1 MSDGHLSRRKVTDAL
16 AHRKSLVDAFM
27 EEDRLL
33 RHRLAEC
40 PRVFRERRGTD
51 GTLSF
56 KETLA
61 HIAFWE
67 DFTVS
72 FFSRKIDQGSC
83 TPPAPLEFEN
93 LSRQSMEEFSQLPFG
108 EVLGRYLEA
117 TGAMIDFIK
126 AQWRDLS
133 ERERHDFWIP
143 LKHRRQHRLVL
154 FQNLDEM
161 MAETERRKKTPARRA
176 WRLKPEST

>member
-1 MSDGHLSRRKVTDAL
+1 MIESVD
-16 AHRKSLVDAFM
+16 HRKSLVDAFT

-40 PRVFRERRGTD
+40 PRAFRERRGPD

-67 DFTVS
+67 DFTVN
-72 FFSRKIDQGSC
+72 FFSRKTDRASC
-83 TPPAPLEFEN
+83 TPHPPVEFEK
-93 LSRQSMEEFSQLPFG
+93 LSNEAMEQFGKLPFG

-117 TGAMIDFIK
+117 FGGITDFLK
-126 AQWRDLS
+126 AHWEDLS
-133 ERERHDFWIP
+133 EKERHDFWIP
-143 LKHRRQHRLVL
+143 LKHRRQHRLAL
-154 FQNLDEM
+154 FHALERLADHEGHPV
-161 MAETERRKKTPARRA
+161 AEGGPASLA
-176 WRLKPEST
+176 SQA

>member
-1 MSDGHLSRRKVTDAL
+1 VTDTL
-16 AHRKSLVDAFM
+16 GSWNSLVDAFT

-40 PRVFRERRGTD
+40 PRAIRERQGPN
-51 GTLSF
+51 GALSF

-67 DFTVS
+67 DYTVNFFARKTDLGS
-72 FFSRKIDQGSC
+72 CNPVPPVEFEELSREASLEFSR
-83 TPPAPLEFEN
+83 
-93 LSRQSMEEFSQLPFG
+93 LPFG

-117 TGAMIDFIK
+117 FGAMTGFIK
-126 AQWRDLS
+126 DHWEDLT

-143 LKHRRQHRLVL
+143 LKHRRQHRLTL
-154 FQNLDEM
+154 FHTLDRM
-161 MAETERRKKTPARRA
+161 MEDSPGFTDESGPASLA
-176 WRLKPEST
+176 SEA

>member
-1 MSDGHLSRRKVTDAL
+1 LG
-16 AHRKSLVDAFM
+16 HRKSLVDAFT

-40 PRVFRERRGTD
+40 PREFRECQGPD

-67 DFTVS
+67 DFTVN
-72 FFSRKIDQGSC
+72 FFFRKLDRGSC
-83 TPPAPLEFEN
+83 TPTPPLEFEK
-93 LSRQSMEEFSQLPFG
+93 LSGQAMEEFSRLPFG

-117 TGAMIDFIK
+117 SGAMRDFIK
-126 AQWRDLS
+126 THWDKLT
-133 ERERHDFWIP
+133 EKERHDFWVP

-154 FQNLDEM
+154 FQNLKKM
-161 MAETERRKKTPARRA
+161 MADMD
-176 WRLKPEST
+176 RLAPNPGSASLASEA

>member
-1 MSDGHLSRRKVTDAL
+1 VTDTL
-16 AHRKSLVDAFM
+16 GQWKSLVDAFK

-40 PRVFRERRGTD
+40 PRAFRERRGP
-51 GTLSF
+51 GGALSF

-67 DFTVS
+67 DFTAN
-72 FFSRKIDQGSC
+72 FFARKTDRGSR
-83 TPPAPLEFEN
+83 TPAPPVDFEK
-93 LSRQSMEEFSQLPFG
+93 LSRQAMEEFSRLPFG

-117 TGAMIDFIK
+117 TGAMTGFIREH
-126 AQWRDLS
+126 WDDLT

-143 LKHRRQHRLVL
+143 LKHRRQHRLAL
-154 FQNLDEM
+154 FRTLDEM
-161 MAETERRKKTPARRA
+161 MADLPGHRSAASLASEA
-176 WRLKPEST
+176 

>member
-1 MSDGHLSRRKVTDAL
+1 
-16 AHRKSLVDAFM
+16 M

-40 PRVFRERRGTD
+40 PRALRERRGPD
-51 GTLSF
+51 GALSF

-67 DFTVS
+67 DFTVN
-72 FFSRKIDQGSC
+72 FFARKTDAGSC
-83 TPPAPLEFEN
+83 TPTPPVDFEN
-93 LSRQSMEEFSQLPFG
+93 LSRKSMEEFSRLPFG

-117 TGAMIDFIK
+117 FGAITDFIGTH
-126 AQWRDLS
+126 WDDLT

-143 LKHRRQHRLVL
+143 LKHRRQHRLTL
-154 FQNLDEM
+154 MMSLNGL
-161 MAETERRKKTPARRA
+161 MAEMRTDPAERQGAQLA
-176 WRLKPEST
+176 SEA

>member
-1 MSDGHLSRRKVTDAL
+1 MVCRSNSRRKVTDTL
-16 AHRKSLVDAFM
+16 GQWKSLVDAFT

-40 PRVFRERRGTD
+40 PRVFRECRGFD

-72 FFSRKIDQGSC
+72 FFFRKIDRGSC
-83 TPPAPLEFEN
+83 SPQPPQDFEK
-93 LSRQSMEEFSQLPFG
+93 LSREAMKEFSRLPFG
-108 EVLGRYLEA
+108 EVLARYLEA
-117 TGAMIDFIK
+117 AGAMTDFIK
-126 AQWRDLS
+126 NHWDDLTD
-133 ERERHDFWIP
+133 RERHDFWIP

-154 FQNLDEM
+154 FQNLNRM
-161 MAETERRKKTPARRA
+161 MAEKDREQPLPGRPSLASEA
-176 WRLKPEST
+176 

>member
-1 MSDGHLSRRKVTDAL
+1 MDGTLGQW
-16 AHRKSLVDAFM
+16 KSLVDAFT

-33 RHRLAEC
+33 RRRLAEC
-40 PRVFRERRGTD
+40 PRAFRERCGPD

-72 FFSRKIDQGSC
+72 FFVSKTDRRFR
-83 TPPAPLEFEN
+83 TPSPPLEFEK
-93 LSRQSMEEFSQLPFG
+93 LSRQAMEEFSRLPFG

-117 TGAMIDFIK
+117 FGAMIEFIMTH
-126 AQWRDLS
+126 WDDLT
-133 ERERHDFWIP
+133 EREQHDFWIP
-143 LKHRRQHRLVL
+143 LRHRRQHRLALVE
-154 FQNLDEM
+154 NLEKM
-161 MAETERRKKTPARRA
+161 MAEMGDHSSDPGPASLA
-176 WRLKPEST
+176 SEA

>member
-1 MSDGHLSRRKVTDAL
+1 MTDSL
-16 AHRKSLVDAFM
+16 GQWKSLVDAFK

-40 PRVFRERRGTD
+40 PRAFRERRGP
-51 GTLSF
+51 GGALSF

-67 DFTVS
+67 DFTVN
-72 FFSRKIDQGSC
+72 FFARKTDRGSR
-83 TPPAPLEFEN
+83 TPAPPVNFEE
-93 LSRQSMEEFSQLPFG
+93 LSRQAMEEFSRLPFG

-117 TGAMIDFIK
+117 TGAMTGFISEP
-126 AQWRDLS
+126 WDDLT

-143 LKHRRQHRLVL
+143 LKHRRQHRLAL
-154 FQNLDEM
+154 FQTLDGL
-161 MAETERRKKTPARRA
+161 MAGLPGY
-176 WRLKPEST
+176 ESGADRPSLASEV

>member
-1 MSDGHLSRRKVTDAL
+1 M
-16 AHRKSLVDAFM
+16 
-27 EEDRLL
+27 
-33 RHRLAEC
+33 
-40 PRVFRERRGTD
+40 D

-67 DFTVS
+67 DYTVN
-72 FFSRKIDQGSC
+72 FFSRKIDRGSR
-83 TPPAPLEFEN
+83 TPSPPVEFET

-117 TGAMIDFIK
+117 AGAMVDFIK
-126 AQWRDLS
+126 TKWSDLT
-133 ERERHDFWIP
+133 ERERHDFWVP

-154 FQNLDEM
+154 FRNLDEM
-161 MAETERRKKTPARRA
+161 MAEVERRAAGSGPASFA
-176 WRLKPEST
+176 SEA

>member
-1 MSDGHLSRRKVTDAL
+1 MG
-16 AHRKSLVDAFM
+16 HRKALVDAFT

-40 PRVFRERRGTD
+40 PRVFRECRGSD

-67 DFTVS
+67 DFTVN
-72 FFSRKIDQGSC
+72 FFSRKTDLGSR
-83 TPPAPLEFEN
+83 TPAPPVEFEK
-93 LSRQSMEEFSQLPFG
+93 LSRKAMEEFSRLPFG
-108 EVLGRYLEA
+108 EVLGRYLETA
-117 TGAMIDFIK
+117 GAMTDFIMTH
-126 AQWRDLS
+126 WNDLS
-133 ERERHDFWIP
+133 ARERHDFWIP

-154 FQNLDEM
+154 FQALDEM
-161 MAETERRKKTPARRA
+161 MAVT
-176 WRLKPEST
+176 ST

>member
-16 AHRKSLVDAFM
+16 GHRKSLVDAFM

-40 PRVFRERRGTD
+40 PRVFRERRGID
-51 GTLSF
+51 GSLSF

-67 DFTVS
+67 DFTVN
-72 FFSRKIDQGSC
+72 FFSRKIDQGSF
-83 TPPAPLEFEN
+83 TPPAPIEFET
-93 LSRQSMEEFSQLPFG
+93 LSRQSMEEFSRLPFG

-117 TGAMIDFIK
+117 AGAMVDFIK
-126 AQWRDLS
+126 TQWSDLN
-133 ERERHDFWIP
+133 ERERHDFWVP

-161 MAETERRKKTPARRA
+161 MAGVDRHSANPGPVSFASEA
-176 WRLKPEST
+176 

>member
-1 MSDGHLSRRKVTDAL
+1 MSDHHLSRQKVTDAL
-16 AHRKSLVDAFM
+16 GHRKSLVDAFM

-40 PRVFRERRGTD
+40 PRAFRERRGTD

-67 DFTVS
+67 DFTVN
-72 FFSRKIDQGSC
+72 FFSRKIDEGSC
-83 TPPAPLEFEN
+83 TPPAPVEFEN

-117 TGAMIDFIK
+117 TGAMVDFLK
-126 AQWRDLS
+126 VKWKDLS
-133 ERERHDFWIP
+133 EREQHDFWIP

-154 FQNLDEM
+154 FQNLDDM
-161 MAETERRKKTPARRA
+161 MAELAQNTVDPCPAKFA
-176 WRLKPEST
+176 AEA

>member
-1 MSDGHLSRRKVTDAL
+1 LGHRN
-16 AHRKSLVDAFM
+16 SLVDAFT

-40 PRVFRERRGTD
+40 PRVFRECRGPRGSD

-61 HIAFWE
+61 HIAFWD
-67 DFTVS
+67 DFTVN
-72 FFSRKIDQGSC
+72 FFSRKLDRGSR
-83 TPPAPLEFEN
+83 TPSPPADFEE
-93 LSRQSMEEFSQLPFG
+93 LSRKSMKKFSRLPFG

-117 TGAMIDFIK
+117 SGAMTDFIK
-126 AQWRDLS
+126 THWDELT
-133 ERERHDFWIP
+133 EKERHDFWIP

-154 FQNLDEM
+154 FRILDEM
-161 MAETERRKKTPARRA
+161 MAEKDRRA
-176 WRLKPEST
+176 QNLGPTSLATEA

>member
-1 MSDGHLSRRKVTDAL
+1 MTDEL
-16 AHRKSLVDAFM
+16 GHRKALVDAFT

-40 PRVFRERRGTD
+40 PRAFRERRGPD
-51 GTLSF
+51 GALSF

-67 DFTVS
+67 DFTVN
-72 FFSRKIDQGSC
+72 FFSRKIDLGSC
-83 TPPAPLEFEN
+83 TPAPPVEFEN
-93 LSRQSMEEFSQLPFG
+93 LSSEAMKEFSRLPFG

-117 TGAMIDFIK
+117 SGAMVEFIQT
-126 AQWRDLS
+126 QWEKLS

-154 FQNLDEM
+154 FQTLDEM
-161 MAETERRKKTPARRA
+161 TAEIERQATDPGPASLA
-176 WRLKPEST
+176 LEA

>member
-1 MSDGHLSRRKVTDAL
+1 M
-16 AHRKSLVDAFM
+16 
-27 EEDRLL
+27 
-33 RHRLAEC
+33 RHRLTEC
-40 PRVFRERRGTD
+40 PRAFRERRGTD
-51 GTLSF
+51 GSLSF

-67 DFTVS
+67 DFTVN

-83 TPPAPLEFEN
+83 TPLAPIEFET
-93 LSRQSMEEFSQLPFG
+93 LSQQSMEEFREFPFG

-126 AQWRDLS
+126 TKWRDLS

-161 MAETERRKKTPARRA
+161 MAEVEREKKTPARPA
-176 WRLKPEST
+176 FRLKPEST

>member
-1 MSDGHLSRRKVTDAL
+1 
-16 AHRKSLVDAFM
+16 M

-40 PRVFRERRGTD
+40 PKGFRECRGPD
-51 GTLSF
+51 GALSF

-61 HIAFWE
+61 HITFWE
-67 DFTVS
+67 EFTVN
-72 FFSRKIDQGSC
+72 FFSRKTDLGC
-83 TPPAPLEFEN
+83 RTPSPPLEFEK
-93 LSRQSMEEFSQLPFG
+93 LSREAMEKFDRLPFG

-117 TGAMIDFIK
+117 AGAMIDFIK
-126 AQWRDLS
+126 THWHELT

-154 FQNLDEM
+154 FQTLDGMRDEIE
-161 MAETERRKKTPARRA
+161 AQTTDRGH
-176 WRLKPEST
+176 ESLASEA

>member
-1 MSDGHLSRRKVTDAL
+1 MTDTL
-16 AHRKSLVDAFM
+16 GQWKSLVDAFK

-40 PRVFRERRGTD
+40 PRAFRERRGPD
-51 GTLSF
+51 GCLSF

-67 DFTVS
+67 DFTVNFFTRKTDRGS
-72 FFSRKIDQGSC
+72 CPPVPPVDFEKLSSEAMREFSR
-83 TPPAPLEFEN
+83 
-93 LSRQSMEEFSQLPFG
+93 LPFG

-117 TGAMIDFIK
+117 FGAMTGFIQANWEK
-126 AQWRDLS
+126 LS

-143 LKHRRQHRLVL
+143 LKHRRQHRLAL
-154 FQNLDEM
+154 FRALDEQ
-161 MAETERRKKTPARRA
+161 MADLPGIEAEA
-176 WRLKPEST
+176 

>member
-1 MSDGHLSRRKVTDAL
+1 M
-16 AHRKSLVDAFM
+16 
-27 EEDRLL
+27 

-40 PRVFRERRGTD
+40 PRVFRECRGFD

-72 FFSRKIDQGSC
+72 FFFRKIDRGSC
-83 TPPAPLEFEN
+83 TPQPPVDFEK
-93 LSRQSMEEFSQLPFG
+93 LSRQAMKEFSRLPFG
-108 EVLGRYLEA
+108 EVLARYLEA
-117 TGAMIDFIK
+117 AGAMTAFIQDHWDK
-126 AQWRDLS
+126 LT

-154 FQNLDEM
+154 FQNLDRM
-161 MAETERRKKTPARRA
+161 MEEAERPQ
-176 WRLKPEST
+176 LKQGRPSLASEA